1 MGMKQSYQGRFI
13 DPSTGDEYIV
23 LKNTYQIT
31 DSQTALD
38 KFQRDIDIPEHAVMF
53 ESIQYCTLC
62 GKRLL
67 RIDGLEQITFEIV
80 GTSVKIF
87 SKTV

>member
-1 MGMKQSYQGRFI
+1 MKYSYEGTFI
-13 DPSTGDEYIV
+13 DPTTGDEYIV
-23 LKNTYQIT
+23 QKNTYQIT
-31 DSQTALD
+31 DSQSALD
-38 KFQRDIDIPEHAVMF
+38 KFQRDIDIPEHALMF

-67 RIDGLEQITFEIV
+67 PIAGLEQKAFDIE
-80 GTSVKIF
+80 GTSTRIF